1 MKPPGTLYNDSHDVT
16 PIIIENCEVVRIRLV
31 NIFFHFLADVIVYLV
46 FLLNGEMTMTK
57 SVY

>member
-1 MKPPGTLYNDSHDVT
+1 M
-16 PIIIENCEVVRIRLV
+16 